1 MGGEQQRR
9 NALFALGH
17 DPERAAHAAGAPR
30 PAPEEPHGAAF
41 FQKRGRGLRQ
51 ASVLVA
57 FHVAL
62 HAGLKDNRVL
72 GQI

>member
-1 MGGEQQRR
+1 MIPSAQHMRPVR
-9 NALFALGH
+9 H
-17 DPERAAHAAGAPR
+17 DQ
-30 PAPEEPHGAAF
+30 AAF